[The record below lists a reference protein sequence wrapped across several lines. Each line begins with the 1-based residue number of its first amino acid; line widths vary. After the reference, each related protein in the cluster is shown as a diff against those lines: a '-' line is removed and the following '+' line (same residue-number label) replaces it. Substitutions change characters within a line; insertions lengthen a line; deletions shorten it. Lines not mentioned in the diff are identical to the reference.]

1 MRTTNVLLPWMT
13 RRWICWLMVATVGAL
28 AGLLVTPATAAGGST
43 SRRTPLVEAIERS
56 MPSVVNITSE
66 KRAAS
71 NSRWPFSAEENRRPL
86 VSGMGTGVI
95 LDERGFILTNQH
107 VVDKVADIRVYLA
120 DGSSYEARIL
130 QEDRSMDLALLKVEA
145 GRSLPAISIGTS
157 SDLMVGE
164 TVITIGNAF
173 GYENTTSTGIISALG
188 RNVTLADDQV
198 YRNLIQTDAGINP
211 GNSGGPLI
219 NMDGQLIGIN
229 VATRAGAQGIGFALP
244 IDDVKPV
251 ATDMLSTRRLVGSWH
266 GLVAVEKVFDGVRE
280 VVVSTIEAGSPAEEA
295 GLKPGDRLVQANN
308 LAITNSIDF
317 ERALL
322 DAAKGTPAG
331 LTVDRGGERQD
342 LSLTLR
348 PVLQETSATVAAA
361 EVDPEGQLWE
371 LLGLKTQHVS
381 QEYVAVASPK
391 LRGGLYVREILS
403 GSLAD
408 RASIRPGDIL
418 VGMHVGDRHLE
429 TIRPD
434 NILYIIR
441 QAESAGSMAV
451 PYYIV
456 RQNVLHQGTISLAE
470 VFQAQALGSTLR

>member
-1 MRTTNVLLPWMT
+1 MLLPWMK
-13 RRWICWLMVATVGAL
+13 RRWMFWLLLTTVGAL
-28 AGLLVTPATAAGGST
+28 AWDASAALADSS

-56 MPSVVNITSE
+56 LPAVVNITSE

-71 NSRWPFSAEENRRPL
+71 NSRWPFSPEENRRPL

-107 VVDKVADIRVYLA
+107 VVDKVQDIRVYLA
-120 DGSSYEARIL
+120 DGSSYSARVL
-130 QEDRSMDLALLKVEA
+130 QEDRSMDLALLKVDA
-145 GRSLPAISIGTS
+145 GRSLPAITIGTS
-157 SDLMVGE
+157 SDLMIGE

-219 NMDGQLIGIN
+219 NIDGELIGIN

-251 ATDMLSTRRLVGSWH
+251 AAEMLSTRNLSGSWH
-266 GLVAVEKVFDGVRE
+266 GLVTAERIVDGVRR
-280 VVVSTIEAGSPAEEA
+280 VVVSTIEGGSPAEEA
-295 GLKPGDRLVQANN
+295 GLKPGDRLVQVNK
-308 LAITNSIDF
+308 LDVTNPIDL

-322 DAAKGTPAG
+322 DSGQNTPTP
-331 LTVDRGGERQD
+331 LIVERGGTRQE
-342 LSLTLR
+342 LALKLR
-348 PVLQETSATVAAA
+348 PINSSNRQPAPAPSA
-361 EVDPEGQLWE
+361 EDQLWR

-381 QEYVAVASPK
+381 EEYVAIASTK
-391 LRGGLYVREILS
+391 LRGGLYVREILP
-403 GSLAD
+403 GGLAD
-408 RASIRPGDIL
+408 RAAIRPGDIL

-434 NILYIIR
+434 NILYILR
-441 QAESAGSMAV
+441 QAESAGSQTV

-456 RQNVLHQGTISLAE
+456 RQSILHQGTLSLSE
-470 VFQAQALGSTLR
+470 IYQAQAAGSTLR

>member
-1 MRTTNVLLPWMT
+1 MT
-13 RRWICWLMVATVGAL
+13 RRWIFWLMVVAAGASTGPS
-28 AGLLVTPATAAGGST
+28 APTAAAAGGLA
-43 SRRTPLVEAIERS
+43 SRRTPLVEAIERA
-56 MPSVVNITSE
+56 MPAVVNITSE
-66 KRAAS
+66 KRAQS

-95 LDERGFILTNQH
+95 LDERGFVLTNQH

-120 DGSSYEARIL
+120 DGSSYPARVL
-130 QEDRSMDLALLKVEA
+130 QEDRAMDLALLKVDA
-145 GRSLPAISIGTS
+145 GRPLPAIAIGTS
-157 SDLMVGE
+157 SDLMIGE

-219 NMDGQLIGIN
+219 NIDGELIGIN

-251 ATDMLSTRRLVGSWH
+251 AAEMISTRRLVGAWH
-266 GLVAVEKVFDGVRE
+266 GLVAVERVLDGARR
-280 VVVSTIEAGSPAEEA
+280 VVVSAIEAGSPAEEA
-295 GLKPGDRLVQANN
+295 GLKPGDQIVQANN
-308 LAITNSIDF
+308 LEVTNPIDL

-322 DAAKGTPAG
+322 DAGQGKPAAVV
-331 LTVDRGGERQD
+331 VDRGGERRE

-348 PVLQETSATVAAA
+348 PLGQAAA
-361 EVDPEGQLWE
+361 AASESPAIEPDDQLWR
-371 LLGLKTQHVS
+371 LLGIKTQHVS
-381 QEYVAVASPK
+381 QDYVAVASPK
-391 LRGGLYVREILS
+391 LRGGLYVREILP

-408 RASIRPGDIL
+408 RAAIRPGDIL

-429 TIRPD
+429 TIRPE
-434 NILYIIR
+434 NILYILR
-441 QAESAGSMAV
+441 QAESVGAQAV

-456 RQNVLHQGTISLAE
+456 RSNILHQGTLSLTD
-470 VFQAQALGSTLR
+470 VYQAQAVGNPVR